1 MKSNVKRGKPVY
13 LTVIGVAILLL
24 VLGIEFVTAK
34 GAPIDWLIRT
44 TALAGYFAVLA
55 AILSSA
61 YMRQMVQ
68 FFGRSFIKVHHLAS
82 LIGLAM
88 VTIHPLG
95 VAWKQ
100 LSWRVFIPDVSSVE
114 QFLRFGGRPAWY
126 LLIVASWV
134 AALRGAIGKRWKLL
148 HYLNYLAFWLATA
161 HGILIGTNLKSIT
174 MRIVFIALAFI
185 VLLVMIHKRFLS
197 PRPKKR

>member
-1 MKSNVKRGKPVY
+1 MPKTKRGNPVY
-13 LTVIGVAILLL
+13 LTVIGVVTLAL
-24 VLGIEFVTAK
+24 VLVIEFSTAK

-44 TALAGYFAVLA
+44 AALFGYFCVFA
-55 AILSSA
+55 AIVSSA

-82 LIGLAM
+82 LVGLAM

-100 LSWRVFIPDVSSVE
+100 LTLRVFIPDVSSVY
-114 QFLRFGGRPAWY
+114 QFLRLGGRPSWY
-126 LLIVASWV
+126 LLVIASLV
-134 AALRGAIGKRWKLL
+134 AALRGIVGKRWKLL

-161 HGILIGTNLKSIT
+161 HGILIGTNVQNLP
-174 MRIVFIALAFI
+174 MRIVFVALAFI
-185 VLLVMIHKRFLS
+185 VLLVMVHKRFLS
-197 PRPKKR
+197 PRPKR